1 MSKIFFVE
9 NRFRT
14 EAWKFLARALRHEG
28 HEIFWLVENR
38 AFAPAP
44 EYGKVFVIPYPSGK
58 ELKQAPEYRSQYLPS
73 SDRAVN
79 YFGHKDTRHY
89 GYYYEK
95 FFAIL
100 KEVMPDLV
108 IGESTA
114 FYELLIVDACRNLG
128 IRFLHPSSCRYPT
141 GRFSF
146 YLNDTLE
153 PYLGSGEEL
162 SDEAADAIIASIS
175 QRKIVPDYMKKKKV
189 SLQAALRR
197 IGDLLFLTRNYYGGE
212 HYHTPSPFRK
222 IGLDRELKRYVRRW
236 NAVAER
242 KYPRIDGKEF
252 KVLYPLQM
260 QPEANLDIWG
270 NPYRDQARTVRL
282 ILEQLPADARLVVK
296 PNPKAKYEM
305 TGDLLSLVEDDP
317 RVIPVPLPVS
327 MGEVLPH
334 IGMVVAV
341 TGTIA
346 IECIL
351 SGKPVI
357 TLIRTLNNTV
367 ASCPYVAD
375 PKEMGAYM
383 VRAAAGEFPAA
394 SQREKRDFLRLLNR
408 TSYAGLPY
416 ENHMVRQEEFE
427 KVLTAVKTLL

>member
-1 MSKIFFVE
+1 MSKILFVE

-14 EAWKFLARALRHEG
+14 DAWKLLARGLRREG

-38 AFAPAP
+38 AFAPSA
-44 EYGKVFVIPYPSGK
+44 EYGKVFVIPYPS
-58 ELKQAPEYRSQYLPS
+58 ERDLKAAPEYRSQYLPS
-73 SDRAVN
+73 SDRACN

-89 GYYYEK
+89 GYYYER

-114 FYELLIVDACRNLG
+114 FYELLIIDACRKLG
-128 IRFLHPSSCRYPT
+128 IRFLHPSTCRYPT
-141 GRFSF
+141 GRFAF
-146 YLNDTLE
+146 YEYNTLE
-153 PYLGSGEEL
+153 PCRGSGEEL
-162 SDEAADAIIASIS
+162 SDEAADEIIASVS
-175 QRKIVPDYMKKKKV
+175 QRKVVPDYMKKKKV
-189 SLQAALRR
+189 SLKTVLQR
-197 IGDLLFLTRNYYGGE
+197 ISDLLFLTRNYYGGE

-222 IGLDRELKRYVRRW
+222 LKLDRDLKRCVRRW
-236 NAVAER
+236 NAAAER
-242 KYPRIDGKEF
+242 KYSRIDGKEF

-282 ILEQLPADARLVVK
+282 ILEQLPSDALLAVK

-305 TGDLLSLVEDDP
+305 TDELLTLIETDP
-317 RVIPVPLPVS
+317 RVIPVPLSVP

-357 TLIRTLNNTV
+357 TLIHTLNNTV
-367 ASCPYVAD
+367 ASCPYIAD
-375 PKEMGAYM
+375 PKEMGPCMA
-383 VRAAAGEFPAA
+383 RAAAGDFPAA
-394 SQREKRDFLRLLNR
+394 SQQEKREFLRLLNR
-408 TSYAGLPY
+408 TSYAGMPY
-416 ENHMVRQEEFE
+416 ENYLVKPDEFE
-427 KVLTAVKTLL
+427 KVLTAVKAVL